1 MPLFLCH
8 KRLIIMN
15 THNRY
20 YHKESIFFIDG
31 NWINASD
38 ARIDVLN
45 QTLHYGYGAF
55 EGIRAYQ
62 NTSGMSLFKATQ
74 HYKRLLNSCDTLHL
88 KIPYEAPELVEITH
102 SLLVKNNLR
111 NAYVRPLVFMGP
123 NMRLTLRDKPRIMI
137 AAWEWG
143 TLLGQD
149 EVNLSISSYQRPDP
163 KSLPATAKLIGNYT
177 NSILAGHEAR
187 EKGADEALMLD
198 SQGNISQAP
207 GSNFFLEK
215 DGVLYTAPEGNILPG
230 ITRSTV
236 MDFARELSFEVK
248 EQPIPVEMIHDA
260 DSAFLTGTATEIVG
274 VKSIEGVK
282 MKSNWEDSMGHVLAT
297 VYQHRIKRDE
307 HEGLTIV

>member
-1 MPLFLCH
+1 
-8 KRLIIMN
+8 MN
-15 THNRY
+15 KPVTY
-20 YHKESIFFIDG
+20 YNKESIFFIDG
-31 NWINASD
+31 NWKNASD
-38 ARIDVLN
+38 SRIDLLN
-45 QTLHYGYGAF
+45 QTLHYGFGAF

-62 NTSGMSLFKATQ
+62 TPTGMSVFKATA
-74 HYKRLLNSCDTLHL
+74 HYERLLNSVKTLQL
-88 KIPYEAPELVEITH
+88 KIDYSAAELVEITH
-102 SLLVKNNLR
+102 QLLAKNNLR

-123 NMRLTLRDKPRIMI
+123 NMRLTIKDKPRLLI

-143 TLLGQD
+143 TLLGKE
-149 EVNLSISSYQRPDP
+149 EVDLSISSYPRPDP

-187 EKGADEALMLD
+187 QKGFDEALMLD
-198 SQGNISQAP
+198 SLGNISQAP

-215 DGVLYTAPEGNILPG
+215 EGVLYTAPEGNILPG

-236 MDFARELSFEVK
+236 MDFARELNFEVR
-248 EQPIPVEMIHDA
+248 EEPLSVDMIHEA

-282 MKSNWEDSMGHVLAT
+282 MKSKWEDSMGYVLAA

-307 HEGLTIV
+307 HQGSTIV

>member
-1 MPLFLCH
+1 
-8 KRLIIMN
+8 MN
-15 THNRY
+15 ERTKY
-20 YHKESIFFIDG
+20 YNKESIFFIDG
-31 NWINASD
+31 NWKNASD
-38 ARIDVLN
+38 ARIDLLN

-62 NTSGMSLFKATQ
+62 SPTGMSLFKATP
-74 HYKRLLNSCDTLHL
+74 HYERLLNSVKTLQL
-88 KIPYEAPELVEITH
+88 KIDYTAPELVEITH
-102 SLLVKNNLR
+102 QLLAKNNLR

-123 NMRLTLRDKPRIMI
+123 NMRLTLRDKPRLLI

-143 TLLGQD
+143 TLLGKE
-149 EVNLSISSYQRPDP
+149 EVNLAISSYQRPDSR
-163 KSLPATAKLIGNYT
+163 SLPATAKLIGNYT

-187 EKGADEALMLD
+187 QKGADEALMLD
-198 SQGNISQAP
+198 SNGDISQAP

-215 DGVLYTAPEGNILPG
+215 EGVLYTAPEGNILPG
-230 ITRSTV
+230 ITRATV

-248 EQPIPVEMIHDA
+248 EQPISVDMIHDA

-282 MKSNWEDSMGHVLAT
+282 MKSKWEDSMGHVLAA

>member
-1 MPLFLCH
+1 
-8 KRLIIMN
+8 MN
-15 THNRY
+15 TPSRY
-20 YHKESIFFIDG
+20 YDRESLFFIDG
-31 NWINASD
+31 NWVKASD
-38 ARIDVLN
+38 ARIDLLN

-62 NTSGMSLFKATQ
+62 SPTGMSLFKATP
-74 HYKRLLNSCDTLHL
+74 HFERLINSCKTLML
-88 KIPYEAPELVEITH
+88 EIPYSAAELVEITH
-102 SLLVKNNLR
+102 ELLKKNNLR

-123 NMRLTLRDKPRIMI
+123 NMRLTLRDKPRVMI

-143 TLLGQD
+143 NLLGND
-149 EVNLSISSYQRPDP
+149 EVSLGISSYQRPDP
-163 KSLPATAKLIGNYT
+163 KSLPATAKLVGNYT

-187 EKGADEALMLD
+187 MKGYDEALMLD
-198 SQGNISQAP
+198 SNGDISQAP

-230 ITRSTV
+230 ITRKTILE
-236 MDFARELSFEVK
+236 FARELNFEVR
-248 EQPIPVEMIHDA
+248 EQALPVELIHEA

-274 VKSIEGVK
+274 VKSIEGVA
-282 MKSNWEDSMGHVLAT
+282 MKNKWEDSMGHVLAT